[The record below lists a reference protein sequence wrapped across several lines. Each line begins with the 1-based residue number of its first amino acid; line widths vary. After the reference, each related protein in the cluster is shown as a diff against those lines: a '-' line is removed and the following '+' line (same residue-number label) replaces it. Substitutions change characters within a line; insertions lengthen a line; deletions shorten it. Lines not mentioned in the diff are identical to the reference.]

1 MNAMTN
7 LIEDSKRTL
16 QGTEADLVR
25 NAKALIAD
33 MERLVSNIE
42 SGYHVND
49 LGEVQSRG
57 TAIDRLCALRQ
68 ERVNSLKALEYVNE
82 KMEASK

>member
-7 LIEDSKRTL
+7 LIEDAKRTL

-25 NAKALIAD
+25 NAKALIED
-33 MERLVSNIE
+33 MNRLVSNIE

-57 TAIDRLCALRQ
+57 TSIDRLCALRQ
-68 ERVNSLKALEYVNE
+68 ERVNNLKALEYVNE